1 MKIALTGPS
10 ELTEYDKK
18 DIEKYIDAIVKEHE
32 VSILAYRSIEIEVFK
47 YFVNHSN
54 LASSLTIHTFQHL
67 DELPET
73 LRKPIRF
80 LISKG
85 AKYRSFNHDE
95 VLVKRTSY
103 ITAWQNIID
112 SADLVVSFYDNKKT
126 TLMIP
131 IDEAKAKNKKGL
143 VYYLPGSNIDKFE
156 QSPDKKIKFVN

>member
-18 DIEKYIDAIVKEHE
+18 DIENYVDAVVREHE
-32 VSILAYRSIEIEVFK
+32 IFILAYRSIEIEIFK
-47 YFVNHSN
+47 YFVNHSEY
-54 LASSLTIHTFQHL
+54 ASRLTIYTFQNL

-73 LRKPIRF
+73 LKTPIRF

-85 AKYRSFNHDE
+85 ANFRSFNHEE
-95 VLVKRTSY
+95 VLVKRT
-103 ITAWQNIID
+103 TFVNAWQTIINNI
-112 SADLVVSFYDNKKT
+112 DLVVSFYDNKKT

-131 IDEAKAKNKKGL
+131 IDEAKMKKKKGI

-156 QSPDKKIKFVN
+156 QTPDKKIKFIN